1 MIVLFFNYSRAVNR
15 RCISPTEIKGIQFNT
30 DSVVAVDVLSLHS
43 DPEYWEN
50 PEEFNPL
57 RFSPDNKINP
67 LVYIP
72 FGIGP
77 RICIGM
83 RFALVEIKL
92 TLAKILSKYD
102 VLPSVHTPNEIIFA
116 EGVVR
121 RPRDGISV
129 MIKKRT
135 N

>member
-1 MIVLFFNYSRAVNR
+1 MMFKLLNRAVNR
-15 RCISPTEIKGIQFNT
+15 RCICPTQIKGI
-30 DSVVAVDVLSLHS
+30 DIASESVVAVDVLTLHN
-43 DPEYWEN
+43 DPEYWN
-50 PEEFNPL
+50 KPEEFNPL
-57 RFSPDNKINP
+57 RFAPENKINP
-67 LVYIP
+67 LVYMP

-83 RFALVEIKL
+83 RFALLEIKI

-102 VLPSVHTPNEIIFA
+102 ILPSLHTPREIVFA

-121 RPRDGISV
+121 RPRDGIPIT
-129 MIKKRT
+129 IKRRI